1 MHIKTNIEMSFVQLV
16 ILAICPLLFVVNNAY
31 EMLYYSVI
39 VCACFLVGAFVCFV
53 FNRFMSKSIKVFVTA
68 LLSTFL
74 ITIFNHFVDT
84 NQLLGLTVKD
94 EGFFAVISTI
104 ILSAN
109 IIYIDIKAST
119 NHYFFKIF
127 RTAFLFVLLTIIYA
141 VIKEFLAFGTLF
153 THKLFNFSGFSF
165 FASVTFNF
173 VLLGVICAV
182 AEVITKI
189 VSKRAEHR
197 SIEYQKIV
205 KKIRNEKAF
214 QYDTLRRNKLLA
226 STVET
231 NKIDGERVEDI
242 TDKESQNETI
252 DSELLTNTET
262 EEQPVKRKKNKKFK
276 ASKETKIEKIF
287 DKKGGAE

>member
-31 EMLYYSVI
+31 EMLYYSIV
-39 VCACFLVGAFVCFV
+39 VCACFLIGAFVCFV
-53 FNRFMSKSIKVFVTA
+53 FNKFMSKSIKVFITA
-68 LLSTFL
+68 LLSTFM
-74 ITIFNHFVDT
+74 ITIFNYFVDT
-84 NQLLGLTVKD
+84 NQLFGLVVKD
-94 EGFFAVISTI
+94 QGFFAVISTI

-119 NHYFFKIF
+119 NHYFYKIL
-127 RTAFLFVLLTIIYA
+127 RTAFVFVLLTVIYG

-153 THKLFNFSGFSF
+153 RFKFFNFSGFSF

-173 VLLGVICAV
+173 VLLGVICAL
-182 AEVITKI
+182 AELIISAITK
-189 VSKRAEHR
+189 KQEQR

-226 STVET
+226 STIET

-242 TDKESQNETI
+242 NDRESQNESI
-252 DSELLTNTET
+252 DSELLTSTET
-262 EEQPVKRKKNKKFK
+262 EERPVKRKRNKKFK

-287 DKKGGAE
+287 DKKGGAS